1 MDTSNHFTRY
11 EMNREVL
18 KILEEYKHIPSVL
31 ILNKVRFKILNL
43 KALSKIEADN
53 ILFFFFN
60 IF

>member
-43 KALSKIEADN
+43 TALSKIEADN
-53 ILFFFFN
+53 ILFYFFI